1 MSRQRLHMNADGV
14 ANLNQASVIFGDLYE
29 DTYRIGLHDYK
40 DRVSLASAGRGRL
53 NEMPDINASLGH
65 HPFEGG
71 PDGGVIKQSPGLVS
85 IRFGNFQVGE
95 GRGDVRLCLVAPG
108 LAFEV
113 QGFRG

>member
-1 MSRQRLHMNADGV
+1 MSRQRLHTNADGV
-14 ANLNQASVIFGDLYE
+14 ANLNQASVIFGDLHE

-71 PDGGVIKQSPGLVS
+71 PDGCVIEQSPRLVS
-85 IRFGNFQVGE
+85 IRFGYLDVRE
-95 GRGDVRLCLVAPG
+95 GRGHVRLCLIALG
-108 LAFEV
+108 L
-113 QGFRG
+113 